1 MASKLTG
8 GGVGTLTEPRA
19 WKAAATLLVVG
30 GLSACATYYVP
41 AGSGREAGLMRVTG
55 SFTERALRHY
65 VADFDPAMLALAR
78 RHDPRPHKD
87 YWGRV
92 EGWEVIDLKDIPRLG
107 DRAPDFD
114 EARVINA
121 LRPAVPEDLEFAKPF
136 VLTGSADAR
145 AKALNC
151 LTQAVYYEAGFEPGE
166 GQMAVAQTV
175 INRMRHP
182 GYPKSICGVIYEG
195 AARATGCQFSFAC
208 DGSLARVPPAALWAN
223 ARAVAKRALSG
234 FVFKPVGVAT
244 HYHADYVA
252 PYWAPTLVKLKQ
264 FGQHIFYRWTG
275 PAGTLKAFNG
285 RYSGN
290 ETVSADILM
299 AADPR
304 TLEAAT
310 PEILAAQ
317 NAPASPVAT
326 GAMAQMLGV
335 DNLVLPD
342 AKLVMTPDPNSPT
355 GERLMAQGSVA
366 GRRIPT
372 ADEIARINKAL
383 EAVSEPAPAV
393 VAAPAAQ
400 PAPPPPPPKPKPRP
414 PSLLSPLN

>member
-1 MASKLTG
+1 M
-8 GGVGTLTEPRA
+8 GTRISSRT
-19 WKAAATLLVVG
+19 WKAAATVLAVG
-30 GLSACATYYVP
+30 GLSACATSTYYVP
-41 AGSGREAGLMRVTG
+41 AGTGREAGLMRVTR
-55 SFTERALRHY
+55 SFSERALRHY
-65 VADFDPAMLALAR
+65 VADFDPAMLALAK

-92 EGWEVIDLKDIPRLG
+92 EGWEVINLKDIPRIG
-107 DRAPDFD
+107 DRVPDFD
-114 EARVINA
+114 EARLINS
-121 LRPAVPEDLEFAKPF
+121 LRPAVPEEMEAAKPF

-208 DGSLARVPPAALWAN
+208 DGSLARTPVPALWAN
-223 ARAVAKRALSG
+223 AQSVARRALNG

-275 PAGTLKAFNG
+275 PSGTLKAFNG

-317 NAPASPVAT
+317 NAPATPVAT

-335 DNLVLPD
+335 SNLVLPD
-342 AKLVMTPDPNSPT
+342 AKLVSVPDPNSPT
-355 GERLMAQGSVA
+355 GERVMAQGTVA

-372 ADEIARINKAL
+372 AEEIAKINKAL
-383 EAVSEPAPAV
+383 EAVSEAAPPSVQAPPAP
-393 VAAPAAQ
+393 P
-400 PAPPPPPPKPKPRP
+400 PPPPPPPKPKSRP
-414 PSLLSPLN
+414 PSLLNPLN

>member
-1 MASKLTG
+1 MR
-8 GGVGTLTEPRA
+8 VGAAKHRET
-19 WKAAATLLVVG
+19 WKAVAALGVVG

-41 AGSGREAGLMRVTG
+41 AGTGRDAGLMRVTA
-55 SFTERALRHY
+55 SFSDRGLKRY
-65 VADFDPAMLALAR
+65 VANMDPAMLALAR
-78 RHDPRPHKD
+78 RHDPRPHTD

-92 EGWEVIDLKDIPRLG
+92 PGWEVIRLKDIPRLG
-107 DRAPDFD
+107 DRDPDF
-114 EARVINA
+114 EAARLINA
-121 LRPAVPEDLEFAKPF
+121 LRPTIDEELEVAKPF
-136 VLTGSADAR
+136 VLTGTADAR
-145 AKALNC
+145 ARALQC

-195 AARATGCQFSFAC
+195 AARTTGCQFSFAC
-208 DGSLARVPPAALWAN
+208 DGSLAREPVPAIWAN
-223 ARAVAKRALSG
+223 AQAVAKRALNG

-244 HYHADYVA
+244 HYHADYVS

-264 FGQHIFYRWTG
+264 FGQHVFYRWTG
-275 PAGTLKAFNG
+275 PSGTLQAFRG

-304 TLEAAT
+304 TLEAA
-310 PEILAAQ
+310 PAEVLAAQ
-317 NAPASPVAT
+317 TVPAVAAPVAT
-326 GAMAQMLGV
+326 GAAAQMLGV
-335 DNLVLPD
+335 SNLVLPD
-342 AKLVMTPDPNSPT
+342 AKLVAVPDANSPT
-355 GERLMAQGSVA
+355 GERVTVQGTVA

-383 EAVSEPAPAV
+383 EAVAGPQPTTAETP
-393 VAAPAAQ
+393 

-414 PSLLSPLN
+414 PSLLNPLN

>member
-1 MASKLTG
+1 M
-8 GGVGTLTEPRA
+8 GTLTAPLA
-19 WKAAATLLVVG
+19 WKAAATVLVVG
-30 GLSACATYYVP
+30 GLSSCATYYVP
-41 AGSGREAGLMRVTG
+41 SGSGREAGLMRVTG

-65 VADFDPAMLALAR
+65 VADFDPAMLALAK
-78 RHDPRPHKD
+78 RHDPRPHQD

-121 LRPAVPEDLEFAKPF
+121 LRPAVPEALEAARPF
-136 VLTGSADAR
+136 VLTGGAEAR

-208 DGSLARVPPAALWAN
+208 DGSLAREPVPVIWAN
-223 ARAVAKRALSG
+223 AEAVARRALKG

-244 HYHADYVA
+244 HYHADYVS

-275 PAGTLKAFNG
+275 PAGTLKAFSG

-317 NAPASPVAT
+317 NTPASPVET

-335 DNLVLPD
+335 SNLALPD
-342 AKLVMTPDPNSPT
+342 AKLVSVPDETSPT
-355 GERLMAQGSVA
+355 GERLTMQGTVA

-383 EAVSEPAPAV
+383 EAVSEPTPAV
-393 VAAPAAQ
+393 VAAP
-400 PAPPPPPPKPKPRP
+400 PTPPPPPPKPKSRP
-414 PSLLSPLN
+414 PSLLNPLN

>member
-1 MASKLTG
+1 M
-8 GGVGTLTEPRA
+8 GTLTNNRR
-19 WKAAATLLVVG
+19 WKAAATALVVG
-30 GLSACATYYVP
+30 GLSACSTTTYYVP
-41 AGSGREAGLMRVTG
+41 AGAGREAGLVRVTR
-55 SFTERALRHY
+55 SFTDKALARY

-78 RHDPRPHKD
+78 RHDPRPHRD

-92 EGWEVIDLKDIPRLG
+92 QGWEVIRLSDIPRLG
-107 DRAPDFD
+107 DREPDFD

-121 LRPAVPEDLEFAKPF
+121 LRPIVQEDLEPARPF
-136 VLTGSADAR
+136 VLTGGADAR

-208 DGSLARVPPAALWAN
+208 DGSLARVPVPALWAN
-223 ARAVAKRALSG
+223 AQSVARRALNG
-234 FVFKPVGVAT
+234 FVFKPVGTAT

-275 PAGTLKAFNG
+275 PAGTLKAFTG

-304 TLEAAT
+304 TLEAAP
-310 PEILAAQ
+310 PEVLAAQ
-317 NAPASPVAT
+317 NAPAAPAPT

-335 DNLVLPD
+335 SNLVLPD
-342 AKLVMTPDPNSPT
+342 AKLVVVPDANSPT
-355 GERLMAQGSVA
+355 GERYTMQGTVA

-383 EAVSEPAPAV
+383 EAVSDPPPPAV
-393 VAAPAAQ
+393 EAPAA
-400 PAPPPPPPKPKPRP
+400 PPPPPPPPPKPKPRP
-414 PSLLSPLN
+414 PSLLNPLNQ

>member
-1 MASKLTG
+1 M
-8 GGVGTLTEPRA
+8 
-19 WKAAATLLVVG
+19 VG

-41 AGSGREAGLMRVTG
+41 TGSGRDAGLMRVTA
-55 SFTERALRHY
+55 SFSERGLKRY
-65 VADFDPAMLALAR
+65 VANMDPAMLALAR
-78 RHDPRPHKD
+78 RHDPRPRKD

-92 EGWEVIDLKDIPRLG
+92 PGWEVIRLRDIPRLG
-107 DRAPDFD
+107 DRDPDFD
-114 EARVINA
+114 EARLINS
-121 LRPAVPEDLEFAKPF
+121 LRPAIPEPMEAAKPF

-145 AKALNC
+145 AKALHC

-195 AARATGCQFSFAC
+195 AARSTGCQFSFAC
-208 DGSLARVPPAALWAN
+208 DGSLAREPVPAIWAN
-223 ARAVAKRALSG
+223 AQAVAKRALNG

-244 HYHADYVA
+244 HYHADYVS

-264 FGQHIFYRWTG
+264 LGQHIFYRWTG
-275 PAGTLKAFNG
+275 PSGTLKAFTG

-290 ETVSADILM
+290 ETVSAEILM

-304 TLEAAT
+304 TLEAAP
-310 PEILAAQ
+310 PEVLAAQ
-317 NAPASPVAT
+317 AAPAAAPVPS

-335 DNLVLPD
+335 SNLVLPD
-342 AKLVMTPDPNSPT
+342 AKLVAVPDANSPT
-355 GERLMAQGSVA
+355 GERYTMQGTVA

-372 ADEIARINKAL
+372 QEEIDRINKAL
-383 EAVSEPAPAV
+383 EAVADPPPAVQAPA
-393 VAAPAAQ
+393 
-400 PAPPPPPPKPKPRP
+400 APPPPPPPPARPKPRP
-414 PSLLSPLN
+414 PTLLNPLN

>member
-1 MASKLTG
+1 M
-8 GGVGTLTEPRA
+8 GTLTAHQA

-65 VADFDPAMLALAR
+65 VADFDPAMLALAT
-78 RHDPRPHKD
+78 RHDPRPKKD

-92 EGWEVIDLKDIPRLG
+92 EGWEVINLKAIPRLG
-107 DRAPDFD
+107 DRVPDFD

-121 LRPAVPEDLEFAKPF
+121 LRPAVPEDLEYAKPF
-136 VLTGSADAR
+136 VLTGTADAR

-195 AARATGCQFSFAC
+195 AARSTGCQFSFAC
-208 DGSLARVPPAALWAN
+208 DGSLARTPPPVLWAN
-223 ARAVAKRALSG
+223 AQAVAKRALSG

-244 HYHADYVA
+244 HYHADYVS

-275 PAGTLKAFNG
+275 PAGMLKAFTG
-285 RYSGN
+285 KYSGN

-304 TLEAAT
+304 TLEAAP
-310 PEILAAQ
+310 PEVLAAQ
-317 NAPASPVAT
+317 NAPAGTPIPT

-335 DNLVLPD
+335 SNLVLPD
-342 AKLVMTPDPNSPT
+342 AKMVSVPDANSPT
-355 GERLMAQGSVA
+355 GERITMQGTVA

-372 ADEIARINKAL
+372 PEEIAKINQAL
-383 EAVSEPAPAV
+383 EAVSEPAPVA
-393 VAAPAAQ
+393 VAAPAAA
-400 PAPPPPPPKPKPRP
+400 APPPPPKPFRPKPRP
-414 PSLLSPLN
+414 PSLLDPIN

>member
-1 MASKLTG
+1 M
-8 GGVGTLTEPRA
+8 GTLNITA
-19 WKAAATLLVVG
+19 SWKTAATALVVG
-30 GLSACATYYVP
+30 GLSACATTTYYVP
-41 AGSGREAGLMRVTG
+41 AGSGREAGLMRVTR
-55 SFTERALRHY
+55 SFSERGLRHY
-65 VADFDPAMLALAR
+65 VADFDPAMLALAQ

-92 EGWEVIDLKDIPRLG
+92 EGWEVINLKDIPRLG

-114 EARVINA
+114 EARIINA
-121 LRPAVPEDLEFAKPF
+121 LRPAVPDELETAKPF

-195 AARATGCQFSFAC
+195 AARSTGCQFSFAC

-223 ARAVAKRALSG
+223 AQAVARRALSG

-244 HYHADYVA
+244 HYHADYVS

-275 PAGTLKAFNG
+275 PSGTLAAFTG

-290 ETVSADILM
+290 ETVSAEILM

-304 TLEAAT
+304 TLEAAP
-310 PEILAAQ
+310 PEVLAAQ
-317 NAPASPVAT
+317 NAPAVAT
-326 GAMAQMLGV
+326 SAAARMLGV
-335 DNLVLPD
+335 DNLVLPE
-342 AKLVMTPDPNSPT
+342 AKLVAVPDANSPT
-355 GERLMAQGSVA
+355 GERYTMQGTVA

-372 ADEIARINKAL
+372 QEEIARINMAL
-383 EAVSEPAPAV
+383 EAVAEPAPPAV
-393 VAAPAAQ
+393 EAPPAPAT
-400 PAPPPPPPKPKPRP
+400 PPPPPPKPKSRP
-414 PSLLSPLN
+414 PSLLNPLN

>member
-1 MASKLTG
+1 
-8 GGVGTLTEPRA
+8 
-19 WKAAATLLVVG
+19 
-30 GLSACATYYVP
+30 
-41 AGSGREAGLMRVTG
+41 MRVTG

-65 VADFDPAMLALAR
+65 VADFDPAMLALAK
-78 RHDPRPHKD
+78 RHDPRPHQD

-121 LRPAVPEDLEFAKPF
+121 LRPAVPEALEAARPF
-136 VLTGSADAR
+136 VLTGGAEAR

-208 DGSLARVPPAALWAN
+208 DGSLAREPVPVIWAN
-223 ARAVAKRALSG
+223 AEAVARRALKG

-244 HYHADYVA
+244 HYHADYVS

-275 PAGTLKAFNG
+275 PAGTLKAFSG

-317 NAPASPVAT
+317 NPPASPVAT

-335 DNLVLPD
+335 SNLALPD
-342 AKLVMTPDPNSPT
+342 AKLVSVPDETSPT
-355 GERLMAQGSVA
+355 GERLTMQGTVA

-383 EAVSEPAPAV
+383 EAVSEPAPTV
-393 VAAPAAQ
+393 IAAP
-400 PAPPPPPPKPKPRP
+400 PAPPPPPPPKPKSRP
-414 PSLLSPLN
+414 PSLLNPLN

>member
-1 MASKLTG
+1 M
-8 GGVGTLTEPRA
+8 GTLTRTETC
-19 WKAAATLLVVG
+19 KAAATALVVG
-30 GLSACATYYVP
+30 GLCACSTTTYYVP

-65 VADFDPAMLALAR
+65 VADFDPAMLTLAR
-78 RHDPRPHKD
+78 RHDPRPKKD

-92 EGWEVIDLKDIPRLG
+92 QGWEVINLKDIPRIG
-107 DRAPDFD
+107 DQVPDFD
-114 EARVINA
+114 EARTINA
-121 LRPAVPEDLEFAKPF
+121 LRPAVPEALEVAKPF
-136 VLTGSADAR
+136 VLTGAADAR

-195 AARATGCQFSFAC
+195 AARSTGCQFSFAC
-208 DGSLARVPPAALWAN
+208 DGSLARVPAPTLWAN
-223 ARAVAKRALSG
+223 AQAVAKRALAG

-275 PAGTLKAFNG
+275 PAGTLAAFNG

-304 TLEAAT
+304 TLEAAP
-310 PEILAAQ
+310 PEVLAAQ
-317 NAPASPVAT
+317 NAPPIAT
-326 GAMAQMLGV
+326 SATARMPGV
-335 DNLVLPD
+335 DNLVLPE
-342 AKLVMTPDPNSPT
+342 AKLVLVPDANSPT
-355 GERLMAQGSVA
+355 GERVIAQGTVA

-372 ADEIARINKAL
+372 ADEIAKINKAL
-383 EAVSEPAPAV
+383 EQVTEPPPAV
-393 VAAPAAQ
+393 VAAPAA
-400 PAPPPPPPKPKPRP
+400 PAAPPAPPPKPKSRP
-414 PSLLSPLN
+414 PSLLNPLN

>member
-1 MASKLTG
+1 M
-8 GGVGTLTEPRA
+8 GTLSASPVR
-19 WKAAATLLVVG
+19 KAAATALVVG
-30 GLSACATYYVP
+30 GLCACSTTTYYVA
-41 AGSGREAGLMRVTG
+41 AGEGREAGLVRVTG
-55 SFTERALRHY
+55 SFSDKGLARY
-65 VADFDPAMLALAR
+65 VADYDPAMLALAK
-78 RHDPRPHKD
+78 RHDPRPHTD

-92 EGWEVIDLKDIPRLG
+92 EGWEVIDLKAIPRLG
-107 DRAPDFD
+107 DREPDFE
-114 EARVINA
+114 EARIINA
-121 LRPAVPEDLEFAKPF
+121 LRPAVPDGLEPAKPF

-145 AKALNC
+145 AKALKC

-208 DGSLARVPPAALWAN
+208 DGSLAREPAAAMWAN
-223 ARAVAKRALSG
+223 AEAVARRALKG
-234 FVFKPVGVAT
+234 FVFKPVGTAT

-275 PAGTLKAFNG
+275 PSGMLAAFKG

-290 ETVSADILM
+290 ETVSADILY

-304 TLEAAT
+304 TLEAAP
-310 PEILAAQ
+310 PEVLAAQ
-317 NAPASPVAT
+317 AVPAPPAAT
-326 GAMAQMLGV
+326 GAVAQMLGV
-335 DNLVLPD
+335 SNLVLPGATLVTVPD
-342 AKLVMTPDPNSPT
+342 ANAPN
-355 GERLMAQGSVA
+355 GERVVAQGVVA

-372 ADEIARINKAL
+372 AEEIAKINKAL
-383 EAVSEPAPAV
+383 EAVTEAPPPT
-393 VAAPAAQ
+393 VAAPA
-400 PAPPPPPPKPKPRP
+400 APPPPPPKPKPRP
-414 PSLLSPLN
+414 PSLLNPLN

>member
-1 MASKLTG
+1 
-8 GGVGTLTEPRA
+8 VGTLTAPLA
-19 WKAAATLLVVG
+19 WKAAATVLVVG

-41 AGSGREAGLMRVTG
+41 SGSGREAGLMRVTG

-92 EGWEVIDLKDIPRLG
+92 EGWEVIDLKAIPRLG

-121 LRPAVPEDLEFAKPF
+121 LRPAVPEDLEVARPF
-136 VLTGSADAR
+136 VLKGTADAR

-208 DGSLARVPPAALWAN
+208 DGSLARVPPPALWAN
-223 ARAVAKRALSG
+223 AQAVAKRALSG

-244 HYHADYVA
+244 HYHADYVS

-304 TLEAAT
+304 TLEAAP

-317 NAPASPVAT
+317 NAPTAPAAT

-335 DNLVLPD
+335 SNLILPD
-342 AKLVMTPDPNSPT
+342 AKLVSVPDENSPT
-355 GERLMAQGSVA
+355 GERLTMQGRVA

-383 EAVSEPAPAV
+383 EAVSEPAAAV
-393 VAAPAAQ
+393 VAAPAA
-400 PAPPPPPPKPKPRP
+400 ARP
-414 PSLLSPLN
+414 PSVLDPLN

>member
-1 MASKLTG
+1 M
-8 GGVGTLTEPRA
+8 GTLNTSPVR
-19 WKAAATLLVVG
+19 KAAATLLVVG
-30 GLSACATYYVP
+30 GLSACSTTTFYVP
-41 AGSGREAGLMRVTG
+41 AGEGREAGMVRVTG
-55 SFTERALRHY
+55 SFSDKGLAHY
-65 VADFDPAMLALAR
+65 VADYDPAMLALAR

-92 EGWEVIDLKDIPRLG
+92 EGWEVINLADIPRLG
-107 DRAPDFD
+107 DREPDFD
-114 EARVINA
+114 EARIINA
-121 LRPAVPEDLEFAKPF
+121 LRPMVPDDLEPAKPF

-145 AKALNC
+145 AKALRC

-182 GYPKSICGVIYEG
+182 GYPKSICGVIFEG

-208 DGSLARVPPAALWAN
+208 DGSLAREPVPALWAN
-223 ARAVAKRALSG
+223 AEAVARRALSG
-234 FVFKPVGVAT
+234 FVFKPVGTAT

-275 PAGTLKAFNG
+275 PSGMLAAFRG

-304 TLEAAT
+304 TLEAAP
-310 PEILAAQ
+310 PEVLAAQ
-317 NAPASPVAT
+317 AAPAPVVPT

-335 DNLVLPD
+335 SNLVLPD
-342 AKLVMTPDPNSPT
+342 AKLVSVPDPNSPT
-355 GERLMAQGSVA
+355 GQRVTAQGTVA

-372 ADEIARINKAL
+372 AEEIAQINKAL
-383 EAVSEPAPAV
+383 EAVSEPPPPA
-393 VAAPAAQ
+393 VAAPA
-400 PAPPPPPPKPKPRP
+400 APPPPPPKPKPRP
-414 PSLLSPLN
+414 PSLLNPLN